1 MEVTKHLKRLFVG
14 GLHHTVSEN
23 EIKERFSTFG
33 AVTDVDLV
41 FRKDNEGNPIKT
53 FGYININ
60 ASEREL
66 KQCISILNK
75 SKWKGETLQVELAK
89 ECFLHKLAQERQVV
103 AKNQFKQQVN
113 NTTKVV
119 ESLKKA
125 GVENFNI
132 RSAVPG
138 TEIPEHKDWVVSKF
152 GRVLP
157 ILHLRKNG
165 QKKIIKYDPSKY
177 CHNIKKL
184 DHVTNSEVTTPVTNL
199 TWHLEET
206 DDEEIRKKKRGDF
219 PAPTQ
224 PAKRKKLSVSK
235 YHVVDS
241 NDSDSNFTANMSSY
255 AVEDNGKSGSNKDRF
270 IAVTENKFAFSKL
283 PCSINRNLGRQE
295 TNASSKSN
303 TWSKAQ
309 IACHHSG
316 FEEQELI
323 SERENNKTEELSQ
336 AEHKLRDM
344 PLEVVGEDYV
354 LRHQTHWALNDL
366 RKEILED
373 VNSGSE
379 YDSADTDEII
389 SGKMIS
395 HKSLPRTK
403 FSEKRNPLIS
413 NTEGDP
419 KKKECNS
426 NSNSS
431 NEDSEAESSESNL
444 DSDYEEM
451 MNSCYRIDLSLT
463 DLEQLANSSSKAK
476 KENNKLQSDLK
487 LVKNISLQPSLIN
500 PLPSAS
506 GTKISQSMP
515 ALKKNTILNKIASA
529 IQDEDSSDCEITP
542 NKQLI
547 NPSPS
552 KKTMSLFKSK
562 EENSKG
568 DKLIS
573 DQLFLKVKRKMYKES
588 DSDSET
594 SAVDKKQKVNQTKN
608 VVSSDSDSDEK
619 SNFKPPPF
627 KGTKFLQ
634 FNTPTMTI
642 PSHKPNFGIS
652 ENKTEKLK
660 SVIQN
665 LCNSELLNGERC
677 GDCGDANEAVNAV
690 KQKMVHFKQTELPKF
705 EASTLLVVE
714 TSHVKEE
721 RECKAGIDKD
731 VRNTARSL
739 AAGTPRNSEKY
750 LLDNQKRL
758 AALHERQKET
768 EMQKKLIQG
777 ALTNLDNQKP
787 DKGKHIVFDFEEE
800 SENNALFKDVGEN
813 FKEEDT
819 KSQGKLHVEKAFENR
834 TIGKLFDSEEDNE
847 DDSDEDYNGRFK
859 LKPQFEGKAGH
870 KLFDLQSRFGTDER
884 FRMDERFLESEDEN
898 TEESVMDK
906 GQSSEDEEFAD
917 EKKRALNIL
926 QSVIQF
932 DGEKSDLRKEQ
943 TRFKKFKD
951 VSALRY
957 DPTKEDHIGFESKL
971 DDSTKKSKKE
981 KRKAKEEAEKLPE
994 VSTEIYYDVNVDLKE
1009 MFDSGTKVNEVKWDM
1024 KDDSQVQDQPI
1035 ESPETVDCLL
1045 NGNSKEDLA
1054 GFTFSFFDDATSNTQ
1069 KPELGYQI
1077 ESRHMTAFPW
1087 QEDPRFQDSSSEDD
1101 NDEEKDLENCGN
1113 STEKTEVIF
1122 SKKNANLFFF
1132 FKDDQRLKDGP
1143 KLFCRTT
1150 DLEEEKHIW
1159 EEKRTLLIE
1168 TPNLPGVTL
1177 EQASFLKAPDNPGNT
1192 GGGEAAPEW

>member
-1 MEVTKHLKRLFVG
+1 MEMTKNLKRLFVG

-23 EIKERFSTFG
+23 EIKERFNTFG

-132 RSAVPG
+132 KSAVPG

-184 DHVTNSEVTTPVTNL
+184 DHVTNFEVKTPVTNL

-224 PAKRKKLSVSK
+224 PAKKKKLSVSK
-235 YHVVDS
+235 YSVVDS
-241 NDSDSNFTANMSSY
+241 NDSDNFTANMSSY
-255 AVEDNGKSGSNKDRF
+255 AVEHNGKSGSNQDRF
-270 IAVTENKFAFSKL
+270 IAATENKFAFSKS
-283 PCSINRNLGRQE
+283 PCSVNRNLGRQE
-295 TNASSKSN
+295 TNVSSKSN

-309 IACHHSG
+309 ITCHRSD
-316 FEEQELI
+316 FEDQELI
-323 SERENNKTEELSQ
+323 SERENNKTEDLSQ
-336 AEHKLRDM
+336 AEHKLQDM

-366 RKEILED
+366 RKEMSED
-373 VNSGSE
+373 VNINHISNDSGSE

-403 FSEKRNPLIS
+403 FSKKRNPLIS

-426 NSNSS
+426 NSNGS
-431 NEDSEAESSESNL
+431 NEDSKPESSESNL

-463 DLEQLANSSSKAK
+463 DLEQLVNSSSKAK
-476 KENNKLQSDLK
+476 KENNKSQSDLK
-487 LVKNISLQPSLIN
+487 LLKNISLQPSLVN

-515 ALKKNTILNKIASA
+515 ALKKNTIPNKIASA

-552 KKTMSLFKSK
+552 KKTMSLIKSK

-588 DSDSET
+588 DSDS
-594 SAVDKKQKVNQTKN
+594 
-608 VVSSDSDSDEK
+608 DSGEK

-642 PSHKPNFGIS
+642 SSHKPNFGIS

-665 LCNSELLNGERC
+665 LCNSELLNGEKC
-677 GDCGDANEAVNAV
+677 DCGDASEAVNAV

-705 EASTLLVVE
+705 EASTLLVE

-731 VRNTARSL
+731 VTNTASL
-739 AAGTPRNSEKY
+739 AAGTPQNSEKH

-787 DKGKHIVFDFEEE
+787 NKGKHIVFDFEEE
-800 SENNALFKDVGEN
+800 CENNALFKDIGEN
-813 FKEEDT
+813 LKEKDT
-819 KSQGKLHVEKAFENR
+819 KSQGKLHVAKAFENR
-834 TIGKLFDSEEDNE
+834 TIEKLFDSEEDNE

-932 DGEKSDLRKEQ
+932 DDEKSDLRKEQ

-1009 MFDSGTKVNEVKWDM
+1009 MFDSGTKVNKVKWDM
-1024 KDDSQVQDQPI
+1024 KEDSQVQDQPV
-1035 ESPETVDCLL
+1035 ESPDTVGCLF
-1045 NGNSKEDLA
+1045 NDNSKKDSA

-1077 ESRHMTAFPW
+1077 ESKRMTAFPW

-1113 STEKTEVIF
+1113 STGKTEVIF
-1122 SKKNANLFFF
+1122 SKNNANLFFF

-1150 DLEEEKHIW
+1150 DLEEEKHNW
-1159 EEKRTLLIE
+1159 EERRTLLIE
-1168 TPNLPGVTL
+1168 
-1177 EQASFLKAPDNPGNT
+1177 EYRKKHREAKRKIKAKQ
-1192 GGGEAAPEW
+1192 